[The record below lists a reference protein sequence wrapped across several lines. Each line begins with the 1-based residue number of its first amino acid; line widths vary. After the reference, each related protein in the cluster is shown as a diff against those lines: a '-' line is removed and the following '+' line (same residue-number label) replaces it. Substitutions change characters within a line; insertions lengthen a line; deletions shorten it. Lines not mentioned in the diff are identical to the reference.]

1 MPSFYLPIDE
11 NQLLKCGQFLYATI
25 KNTKHIPYRKVSIK
39 GHRAIP
45 SNCHDNARFFVDDYS
60 FHEYQDRWLCMIGD
74 GSPLIMFAAPTIFID
89 SMGNSFDVTPV
100 YFSEPRPSLPANIGE
115 DSFAE
120 LIEFF
125 FTTRYSSV
133 FNLNI

>member
-1 MPSFYLPIDE
+1 
-11 NQLLKCGQFLYATI
+11 
-25 KNTKHIPYRKVSIK
+25 
-39 GHRAIP
+39 
-45 SNCHDNARFFVDDYS
+45 
-60 FHEYQDRWLCMIGD
+60 MIGD

-100 YFSEPRPSLPANIGE
+100 YFSEPRPSLPANIDE

-125 FTTRYSSV
+125 LPLDTQAFLILISERQNPHHFLLGFAFPSGLTWTRTRDERIRV
-133 FNLNI
+133 